1 LAKIRIKKIMKEK
14 LIGSITLVI
23 IIVMLLF
30 TLLQGEGMENLDQY
44 RDKQKNIISQED
56 YTKEQFVPQWTIQIA
71 AYSDYQEALSLA
83 KKLEKIR
90 MKVLISERKV
100 ENIVIYRVRILQK
113 NKNDKIKKTV
123 KRLEKYD
130 YKYQILKPSQ
140 Q

>member
-1 LAKIRIKKIMKEK
+1 MKEK

-113 NKNDKIKKTV
+113 NKNDKIKKTI

>member
-1 LAKIRIKKIMKEK
+1 MKEK

-44 RDKQKNIISQED
+44 RDKQKNIITQED

-83 KKLEKIR
+83 KQLEKIR

>member
-1 LAKIRIKKIMKEK
+1 MKEK

-83 KKLEKIR
+83 KQLEKIR

>member
-1 LAKIRIKKIMKEK
+1 MKEK

-23 IIVMLLF
+23 IIVMILF

-56 YTKEQFVPQWTIQIA
+56 YTKEQFIPQWTIQIA

-123 KRLEKYD
+123 KRLKKYD

>member
-1 LAKIRIKKIMKEK
+1 MKEK

-56 YTKEQFVPQWTIQIA
+56 YTKEQFIPQWTIQIA

-123 KRLEKYD
+123 KRLKKYD

>member
-1 LAKIRIKKIMKEK
+1 MKEK

-44 RDKQKNIISQED
+44 RDKQKNIITQED

>member
-1 LAKIRIKKIMKEK
+1 MKEK

-56 YTKEQFVPQWTIQIA
+56 YTKEQFIPQWTIQIA

-83 KKLEKIR
+83 KQLEKIR

>member
-1 LAKIRIKKIMKEK
+1 MKEK

-83 KKLEKIR
+83 KKLENIR

>member
-1 LAKIRIKKIMKEK
+1 MKEK

-30 TLLQGEGMENLDQY
+30 TLLKGEGMENLDQY

>member
-1 LAKIRIKKIMKEK
+1 MKEK
-14 LIGSITLVI
+14 LIGSIKLVI

-56 YTKEQFVPQWTIQIA
+56 YTKEQFIPQWTIQIA

>member
-1 LAKIRIKKIMKEK
+1 MKEK

>member
-1 LAKIRIKKIMKEK
+1 MKEK

-56 YTKEQFVPQWTIQIA
+56 YTKEQFIPQWTIQIA

>member
-1 LAKIRIKKIMKEK
+1 MKEK

-130 YKYQILKPSQ
+130 YKYQILNPSQ